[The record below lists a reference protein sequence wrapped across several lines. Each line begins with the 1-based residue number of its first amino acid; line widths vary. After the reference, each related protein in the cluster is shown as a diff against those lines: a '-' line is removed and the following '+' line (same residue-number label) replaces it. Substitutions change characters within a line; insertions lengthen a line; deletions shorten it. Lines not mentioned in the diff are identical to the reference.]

1 MIHSRTP
8 PGGGD
13 RARGTSA
20 RPSPPGAEAKG
31 ARGSVEVRGLTW
43 RPTGRREPVLRDLD
57 LTVSAGQRVLLVG
70 PSGSGKSTL
79 LRALAG
85 LLLTVDSGDLAG
97 SVRIDGHEPGERPGA
112 VGLVLQEPGSGTVSA
127 TVGRDVAFG
136 LENVALPARE
146 MPPRVAAALERVGLG
161 HLPLDT
167 PTHTLSGGQT
177 QRLALA
183 GALALRPS
191 LLLLDE
197 PTAMLDEATGESV
210 RDAVVA
216 AGEGL
221 TTVLVE
227 HRIAPWVD
235 LVDRIVV
242 LDIDGRIRHDGAPG
256 QVLAEHHDELVA
268 DGIWVPGA
276 PAPTPTTIDLGPL
289 HQPQPHGTD
298 LVTADPLHVE
308 RRRTRLD
315 GSSETSTV
323 LETDR
328 PLTATAGRATALV
341 GPSGSGKSTWLAA
354 SAGLLPPSA
363 GQVVTH
369 DGLEVADVPAQDVAG
384 RLGWVPQWSSSA
396 LLARTVLD
404 EVMLTGR
411 TLGTQDEGDVL
422 RCDAV
427 GPTHRVGASKGR
439 ARRLLEALGLA
450 HLERADP
457 QTLSGGE
464 QRRLAVAAALA
475 HGPGVVLADEPTV
488 GQDRGT
494 WAAVVGL
501 LTAHCER
508 GGAVVT
514 ATHDRDLVALVD
526 EVHTVAPP
534 PPREAPPRP
543 RAVLS
548 ACGPLSLFTAAAL
561 PIIAAVLSP
570 GWRASL
576 VVLAFLALGALV
588 GLSNL
593 PGAGRGWTVAGRWR
607 GLVIRLVPAL
617 LGGLGVG
624 WSTWLLGGQDV
635 GAALS
640 AAMRMLVIVV
650 PSAITLAFIDP
661 DDLADHLGQRLRL
674 PPRPVVAVGAALQRL
689 QSFGAAWTEVGWAR
703 RLRGQG
709 ISWRHPRSVVAHL
722 WSSTLGMLLRSLG
735 SAATLAVAMDARGFA
750 SAGRRTWA
758 TRAPWRIA
766 DTLVVL
772 VACVPIVIVV
782 ASRFLGV

>member
-1 MIHSRTP
+1 M
-8 PGGGD
+8 
-13 RARGTSA
+13 
-20 RPSPPGAEAKG
+20 
-31 ARGSVEVRGLTW
+31 
-43 RPTGRREPVLRDLD
+43 GRREPVLRDLD
-57 LTVSAGQRVLLVG
+57 LTVPAGERVLLVG

-85 LLLTVDSGDLAG
+85 LLLTVDSGDLSG
-97 SVRIDGHEPGERPGA
+97 TVRLDGHEPGERPGS
-112 VGLVLQEPGSGTVSA
+112 VGLVLQEPGAGTVSA

-136 LENVALPARE
+136 LENVALPADE
-146 MPPRVAAALERVGLG
+146 MPARVTAALEQVGLS

-167 PTHTLSGGQT
+167 PTHALSGGQT

-197 PTAMLDEATGESV
+197 PTAMLDDATGAEV
-210 RDAVVA
+210 RDAVIA

-227 HRIAPWVD
+227 HRIGPWVD

-242 LDIDGRIRHDGAPG
+242 LDIRGRVRHDGSPAT
-256 QVLAEHHDELVA
+256 VLAEHHDELVA

-276 PAPTPTTIDLGPL
+276 PAPEPTAIDLGPL
-289 HQPQPHGTD
+289 HRPQPIGTD

-315 GSSETSTV
+315 GSSEVTTV
-323 LETDR
+323 LATDET
-328 PLTATAGRATALV
+328 LTATAGRTTALV
-341 GPSGSGKSTWLAA
+341 GPSGGGKSTWLAA
-354 SAGLLPPSA
+354 TAGLLPPSS
-363 GQVVTH
+363 GRVVTH
-369 DGLEVADVPAQDVAG
+369 DGHDVAKVPAEDVAG

-411 TLGTQDEGDVL
+411 TLGTQDEGW
-422 RCDAV
+422 
-427 GPTHRVGASKGR
+427 
-439 ARRLLEALGLA
+439 ARHLLEALGLA

-494 WAAVVGL
+494 WAAVAGL
-501 LTAHCER
+501 LTAHRER

-514 ATHDRDLVALVD
+514 ATHDPDLVRLAD
-526 EVHTVAPP
+526 EVHTVLPP
-534 PPREAPPRP
+534 PPQEAPPRP

-548 ACGPLSLFTAAAL
+548 ACGPLSLFAAAAL

-570 GWRASL
+570 GWRTSL

-588 GLSNL
+588 GLANL
-593 PGAGRGWTVAGRWR
+593 PGTGRGWTVAGRWR
-607 GLVIRLVPAL
+607 GLAIRLVPAL

-640 AAMRMLVIVV
+640 AATRMLVIVV

-709 ISWRHPRSVVAHL
+709 VSWRHPRSVVAHL

-735 SAATLAVAMDARGFA
+735 SAAMLAVAMDARGFA

-758 TRAPWRIA
+758 TRAPWRPA
-766 DTLVVL
+766 DTLLVL
-772 VACVPIVIVV
+772 VACVPIAVVV
-782 ASRFLGV
+782 AGRFLGV

>member
-1 MIHSRTP
+1 MPAEESSARTP
-8 PGGGD
+8 PPVEGG
-13 RARGTSA
+13 A
-20 RPSPPGAEAKG
+20 
-31 ARGSVEVRGLTW
+31 VEVRGLTW
-43 RPTGRREPVLRDLD
+43 RPMGRREPVLRDLD
-57 LTVSAGQRVLLVG
+57 LTVPAGQRVLLVG

-85 LLLTVDSGDLAG
+85 LLLTVDSGDLSG
-97 SVRIDGHEPGERPGA
+97 TVRLDGHAPGERPGS
-112 VGLVLQEPGSGTVSA
+112 VGLVLQEPGSGTVAA

-136 LENVALPARE
+136 LENIALPAEE
-146 MPPRVAAALERVGLG
+146 MPPRVTAALERVGLG

-197 PTAMLDEATGESV
+197 PTAMLDDATGAEV
-210 RDAVVA
+210 RDAVIA

-227 HRIAPWVD
+227 HRIGPWVD

-242 LDIDGRIRHDGAPG
+242 LDVDGRIRHDGAPG
-256 QVLAEHHDELVA
+256 RVLTEHHDELVA
-268 DGIWVPGA
+268 GGIWVPGA
-276 PAPTPTTIDLGPL
+276 PAPEPAAIDLGPV
-289 HQPQPHGTD
+289 HRPQPAGTA
-298 LVTADPLHVE
+298 LVTAEPLRVE

-315 GSSETSTV
+315 GSTEVMTALATDET
-323 LETDR
+323 
-328 PLTATAGRATALV
+328 LTATAGRTTALV
-341 GPSGSGKSTWLAA
+341 GPSGGGKSTWLAA
-354 SAGLLPPSA
+354 TAGLLPPSS
-363 GQVVTH
+363 GRVVTH
-369 DGLEVADVPAQDVAG
+369 DGRDVADLPAEEVAG

-396 LLARTVLD
+396 LLARTVLE

-411 TLGTQDEGDVL
+411 TLGTQDEE
-422 RCDAV
+422 
-427 GPTHRVGASKGR
+427 R
-439 ARRLLEALGLA
+439 ARHLLEALGLA

-501 LTAHCER
+501 LAAHRER

-514 ATHDRDLVALVD
+514 ATHDPDLVRLAD
-526 EVHTVAPP
+526 EVHTVLPP

-548 ACGPLSLFTAAAL
+548 ACGPLSLFAAAAL
-561 PIIAAVLSP
+561 PIVAAVLSP
-570 GWRASL
+570 GWRTSL
-576 VVLAFLALGALV
+576 VVLAFLTLGALV
-588 GLSNL
+588 GLANI
-593 PGAGRGWTVAGRWR
+593 PGTGRGWTVAGRWR
-607 GLVIRLVPAL
+607 GLAIRLVPAL

-624 WSTWLLGGQDV
+624 WSTWLLGTQDV
-635 GAALS
+635 GDALS
-640 AAMRMLVIVV
+640 AATRMLVIVV

-674 PPRPVVAVGAALQRL
+674 PPRPVVAIGAALQRI

-703 RLRGQG
+703 RLRGRG
-709 ISWRHPRSVVAHL
+709 VSWRHPRSVVAYL
-722 WSSTLGMLLRSLG
+722 WSSTMGMLLRSLG

-758 TRAPWRIA
+758 TRAPWRLG

-772 VACVPIVIVV
+772 LACVPIAIVV
-782 ASRFLGV
+782 LS